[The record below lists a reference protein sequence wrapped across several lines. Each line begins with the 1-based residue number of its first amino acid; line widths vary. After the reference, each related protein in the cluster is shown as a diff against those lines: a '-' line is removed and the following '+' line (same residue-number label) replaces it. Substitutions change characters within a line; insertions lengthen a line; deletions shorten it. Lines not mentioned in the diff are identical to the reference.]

1 MLSAD
6 PIVPVICAN
15 CRSEIEAIARILEDS
30 MTEISVKLG
39 IDAALRI
46 FAEGLFESERTLL
59 CFGGVSVC
67 LELRA
72 TPALRCSTT

>member
-1 MLSAD
+1 
-6 PIVPVICAN
+6 
-15 CRSEIEAIARILEDS
+15 

-39 IDAALRI
+39 IDAALWI